1 MVTAMR
7 AFFVLLAGVG
17 AVVWLGW
24 WLLVPVGLL
33 VAIIVGTLLWLH
45 HEKVTDDRRRDEGL
59 RKRADQQHAWRLE
72 GDPRGTYG
80 QYPPAA
86 F

>member
-1 MVTAMR
+1 MR

-24 WLLVPVGLL
+24 WLIVPVGLL
-33 VAIIVGTLLWLH
+33 VAIIVGTL
-45 HEKVTDDRRRDEGL
+45 
-59 RKRADQQHAWRLE
+59 RKHADQQHAWRLE